1 MMMTDFMFYIC
12 VVSLAL
18 PPITAIVVGIIETI
32 KDLKRRKQNG
42 MDN

>member
-1 MMMTDFMFYIC
+1 MMTDFMFDVC
-12 VVSLAL
+12 VISLAL
-18 PPITAIVVGIIETI
+18 PPVSAIIVGIVETI

>member
-1 MMMTDFMFYIC
+1 MTDFMFYMC
-12 VVSLAL
+12 VISLAL
-18 PPITAIVVGIIETI
+18 PSVSAIIVGIVETI

>member
-1 MMMTDFMFYIC
+1 MTDFMFYVCVIC
-12 VVSLAL
+12 LAL
-18 PPITAIVVGIIETI
+18 PSVSAIIVGIIETI